1 MYHQMYNDG
10 WNGWDWFWMVPVML
24 LWIAVLGGGVYA
36 AVRLANQ
43 HSHKPPAPPVQ
54 Q

>member
-1 MYHQMYNDG
+1 MGHMHD

-24 LWIAVLGGGVYA
+24 VWIGLLGGVVYA
-36 AVRLANQ
+36 AVRLALGHAQ
-43 HSHKPPAPPVQ
+43 KPPVQ